1 MPKSGR
7 NLAKFREVQLDF
19 AAHIRNPEVYA
30 CPRDVEPRRMR
41 IYLDLFYNNIENF
54 LANGFPIAKR
64 VLGKSEWHELVRA
77 FVHRHGSESPYFV
90 EITQEF
96 MTFLDADDELQTPG
110 YLLELCHYE
119 WVELALATAEEE
131 IPSDGIDPAGDL
143 LANPIVVSPLIWSLR
158 YRYAVHQIGPG
169 HVPSTEPAQP
179 SFLIVY
185 RKRDDKV
192 SFIESNQVTHRL
204 LELLSNEPTGRSALE
219 ALEAEIG
226 ATVDNRVQAEGL
238 ATLEKL
244 RSAQVILGVRR

>member
-19 AAHIRNPEVYA
+19 AAHIRNPELYA

-64 VLGKSEWHELVRA
+64 VLGKSKWHELVRA
-77 FVHRHGSESPYFV
+77 FVHRHGSESPYFL

-131 IPSDGIDPAGDL
+131 IPSEGIDPAGDL

-179 SFLIVY
+179 SFLVVY
-185 RKRDDKV
+185 RRRDDKV
-192 SFIESNQVTHRL
+192 KFMESNQVTHRL
-204 LELLSNEPTGRSALE
+204 LELLLNEPTGRSALE
-219 ALEAEIG
+219 MLEADIG
-226 ATVDNRVQAEGL
+226 VTVDTRIQAEGL